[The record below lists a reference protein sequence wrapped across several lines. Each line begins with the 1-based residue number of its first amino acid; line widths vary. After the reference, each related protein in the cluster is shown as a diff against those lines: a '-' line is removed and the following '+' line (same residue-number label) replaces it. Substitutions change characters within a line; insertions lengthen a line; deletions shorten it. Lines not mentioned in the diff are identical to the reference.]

1 MGSRRNR
8 YAPTTGSDGMLR
20 AVFLDF
26 DGVIKESLGVKTA
39 AFAAIFA
46 PWGEEAAARV
56 CAHHIANGGMS
67 RYRKIPF
74 YLREYCADPRM
85 GTPDERAL
93 VDKLFADFANRA
105 YAGVLAAPFVPGA
118 EDFIRGC
125 NTQGIPLAI
134 ISGTPEE
141 EMRSLIADMGMRV
154 NFAAIYGSP
163 RDKRELLEAAM
174 QNFAL
179 QPDETMFVGDSIN
192 DYTPAIE
199 LGVPF
204 VGRVKKEDAD
214 PFPNSVFRI
223 SDFTGLSARVL
234 CQECSKGSAAE
245 H

>member
-1 MGSRRNR
+1 
-8 YAPTTGSDGMLR
+8 MLR

-56 CAHHIANGGMS
+56 CAHHKANGGMS

-85 GTPDERAL
+85 GTPGGQAL
-93 VDKLFADFANRA
+93 VDTLLADFAHRA

-118 EDFIRGC
+118 EDFIRDC
-125 NTQGIPLAI
+125 NTQGIPLAV

-141 EMRSLIADMGMRV
+141 EMRSLIADMGMRA

-174 QNFAL
+174 SDFAVK
-179 QPDETMFVGDSIN
+179 PKETVFVGDSIN

-204 VGRVKKEDAD
+204 VGRVAQGEAD
-214 PFPNSVFRI
+214 PFPGNVFRI
-223 SDFTGLSARVL
+223 TDFTGITARDL
-234 CQECSKGSAAE
+234 YPAE
-245 H
+245 D